1 MNNQSSMPIRP
12 FRSRPELSLATL
24 ALALFATA
32 CGDSTSDTAPQP
44 TQELRG
50 QPIARHPPI
59 APAPLEAESELVAP
73 VVTKLEAPSTTLPE
87 PNDPIASDDNA
98 SIDPTPPTE
107 TTPVPVALE
116 SSDEESSTSSEETD
130 EDFKVVG
137 FEKLSAFEFEMS
149 DDILNPPTESD
160 TNISARTEAM
170 IPDGVRAFDNQR
182 VALKGFMLPLKVE
195 GGLVTELLVM
205 KDQSM
210 CCFGTVPKIN
220 EWVSV
225 KMVEKGIK
233 PIMDQ
238 PVTLFGKLNVG
249 EMREN
254 GYLVGIYSM
263 DGERMAGPLDN

>member
-1 MNNQSSMPIRP
+1 MTRAVQ
-12 FRSRPELSLATL
+12 ADV
-24 ALALFATA
+24 
-32 CGDSTSDTAPQP
+32 DSKPPA
-44 TQELRG
+44 G
-50 QPIARHPPI
+50 Q
-59 APAPLEAESELVAP
+59 
-73 VVTKLEAPSTTLPE
+73 VTEPSQTSTTVAANDGLGVPE
-87 PNDPIASDDNA
+87 ASTPAVAVGANA
-98 SIDPTPPTE
+98 PDE
-107 TTPVPVALE
+107 AGALE
-116 SSDEESSTSSEETD
+116 SKSSADGPDAGQPSLVANIEKEKNAGETFPSAVEGDGDE
-130 EDFKVVG
+130 FKTVG

-149 DDILNPPTESD
+149 DDILNPPAESD
-160 TNISARTEAM
+160 TNITARTEAM
-170 IPDGVRAFDNQR
+170 IPEEVRAYDKKR

-225 KMVEKGIK
+225 KMVEKGVK

-263 DGERMAGPLDN
+263 DGEKMAGPLDN